1 VELLHLVPDATTA
14 NWDAALVVE
23 RIELET
29 LVANAAWRQR
39 EFDQMREVPLVLVA
53 SDLALAAAHAGGP
66 LMLCL
71 RQFAFPHDALML
83 FACTLDAIFEL
94 APIVRELLGHGVG
107 SARHIATDC
116 RPDVHGLT
124 NLKFMRRHRYVGTSF
139 ICLRAIAANIPE
151 LFRSPDKPP
160 LAELP
165 FFVGC

>member
-1 VELLHLVPDATTA
+1 MRYRPLPGY
-14 NWDAALVVE
+14 ALVNS
-23 RIELET
+23 L
-29 LVANAAWRQR
+29 
-39 EFDQMREVPLVLVA
+39 
-53 SDLALAAAHAGGP
+53 SHATRS
-66 LMLCL
+66 CSS
-71 RQFAFPHDALML
+71 FAPF
-83 FACTLDAIFEL
+83 DAIFEL

-151 LFRSPDKPP
+151 LFRSPDKPS
-160 LAELP
+160 LAELL

>member
-1 VELLHLVPDATTA
+1 
-14 NWDAALVVE
+14 
-23 RIELET
+23 
-29 LVANAAWRQR
+29 LVAKAAWRQR
-39 EFDQMREVPLVLVA
+39 ELDQVREVPLVHVA
-53 SDLALAAAHAGGP
+53 SDFALAAAHAGGP

-116 RPDVHGLT
+116 TPDVHGLT

-139 ICLRAIAANIPE
+139 TLQAIAAKLPE
-151 LFRSPDKPP
+151 LFRSPNKSP
-160 LAELP
+160 LAVLP
-165 FFVGC
+165 FLVGC